1 MERIG
6 LGIEIQA
13 DSSKAVKDFNELNR
27 AMNEAKKN
35 SQEFSLKK
43 SANDSFSLAQ
53 REREK
58 ERLPSFIQ
66 DFGKKDRHNPFFDIP
81 DAGRFSNIS
90 DNELLRAFQTRNQ
103 LENKISQD
111 NDAISKNKSIIRQIK
126 DEFNGE
132 KIPFYKQEEIKNRQ
146 KWNDV
151 LKNDKRQT
159 EKHLNSI
166 LDVNENDLKERL
178 NFRLAG
184 GELQNDKGAGNI
196 KGNIEE
202 IIKELQSINK
212 NTKDDGNNLP
222 SSTQMGETAP
232 ESQGSNGRTLSKT
245 LNYALKGSPYA
256 IAAKAVVDTVT
267 NVLVDNSQIRNAQ
280 RSRSLG
286 MLNGDVLSAENAAHN
301 IAYLKDKRDLD
312 IASGSIVAGSV
323 ALGAAIGSVVPG
335 LGTAIGAGAGL
346 LIGGAGALFSE
357 TVGKKLAEAKKAE
370 EDSKTQYIHGMS
382 SIYQK
387 TLPMYEQGVSAFYDR
402 KNESFDSDL
411 YLFRTGRQT
420 LSDVFQQYARDT
432 GLSTA
437 DFGSLAIEL
446 AKQGIGEN
454 HPEIASAY
462 TRRAAQWANYTG
474 GDAGDYQSFLAL
486 EARFNKESANSLDI
500 AYGASQASGLGRA
513 QFGEFLQGLESVV
526 SSGISKGFVRSTED
540 VSKTMAMLSMASNGS
555 ELWKGVQGA
564 ERLNQISSGIA
575 NATSLSST
583 TQILAYQAFRQ
594 NGLKVNADDKSY
606 IEGQDVLN
614 TFAAMERGLDSKN
627 FYRIGDT
634 FKNAFGNDTVQ
645 NVMAWKELS
654 GLNISGAMQLYN
666 MYNKGEIK
674 DGDLTKAIDDLKK
687 DPEYASEKSIQ
698 QNMLNEL
705 QTMGEKLGMP
715 YFRQELGD
723 LKHYVE
729 IIAEDS
735 EKEMK
740 ASFFYSPEYLRDQ
753 KAIENMKR
761 EMYESGEIDLSINN
775 ETAAELAYQKFMRED
790 DAARKD
796 NKKRPY
802 DSSSSFKVALDREA
816 KILRESSGYTTEIET
831 NRLQKILDEMYE
843 SRRDDDKTNDK
854 QISDYDERY
863 KSALLQLLPFI
874 ERIANA
880 SEKTAA
886 NTNEVELN

>member
-6 LGIEIQA
+6 LGIDVQA
-13 DSSKAVKDFNELNR
+13 DSSQAVKGFNELNK
-27 AMNEAKKN
+27 AIDAVKN
-35 SQEFSLKK
+35 NSKGLNA
-43 SANDSFSLAQ
+43 ANDPFSLAQ
-53 REREK
+53 LERKK

-90 DNELLRAFQTRNQ
+90 DNELLRAFQIRNQ

-166 LDVNENDLKERL
+166 FDVNENDLKERL
-178 NFRLAG
+178 NFRIAG
-184 GELQNDKGAGNI
+184 GELQNDKNDRGDI
-196 KGNIEE
+196 KGSIEE

-212 NTKDDGNNLP
+212 NTKDNDNNLP
-222 SSTQMGETAP
+222 SSEQMGQTAP
-232 ESQGSNGRTLSKT
+232 ESTVPNGNSLAKTLS
-245 LNYALKGSPYA
+245 YALKGSPYA
-256 IAAKAVVDTVT
+256 IAAKAVIDTAT
-267 NVLVDNSQIRNAQ
+267 NVFEDNSQIRNTQ
-280 RSRSLG
+280 RSHKLG
-286 MLNGDVLSAENAAHN
+286 MLNGDILSAESAAHN
-301 IAYLKDKRDLD
+301 IAYLKNKRTLD
-312 IASGSIVAGSV
+312 VASGSAIASGVV
-323 ALGAAIGSVVPG
+323 LGAGIGSVVPG

-346 LIGGAGALFSE
+346 VIGGAAAAYAGIA
-357 TVGKKLAEAKKAE
+357 KKIEATRKAE
-370 EDSKTQYIHGMS
+370 EDSKSQFMHGMS
-382 SIYQK
+382 SVYQT
-387 TLPMYEQGVSAFYDR
+387 TLPMYEQGVSVFYDR
-402 KNESFDSDL
+402 KNKNFDSDL
-411 YLFRTGRQT
+411 SLFRTGRLT

-454 HPEIASAY
+454 HPETASAY

-474 GDAGDYQSFLAL
+474 GNAGDYQSFLAL
-486 EARFNKESANSLDI
+486 EARFNKERANSLDI

-555 ELWKGVQGA
+555 ELWKGTQGA

-594 NGLKVNADDKSY
+594 NGLAIGANDKSY
-606 IEGQDVLN
+606 IKGQDVLN
-614 TFAAMERGLDSKN
+614 TLAAMEHGLDSKN
-627 FYRIGDT
+627 FYKIGDS
-634 FKNAFGNDTVQ
+634 FKNAFGRDIMQ

-674 DGDLTKAIDDLKK
+674 DGDLTKKINDLKK
-687 DPEYASEKSIQ
+687 DPAYSSDKTIQ

-715 YFRQELGD
+715 YFHQEIHKLD
-723 LKHYVE
+723 EYVRDIAAE
-729 IIAEDS
+729 ITKD
-735 EKEMK
+735 KK
-740 ASFFYSPEYLRDQ
+740 GSFYYDEQYSKYRSD
-753 KAIENMKR
+753 IIDTKR
-761 EMYESGEIDLSINN
+761 KMYKSGEINHFIND
-775 ETAAELAYQKFMRED
+775 ETATELAYQKFMR
-790 DAARKD
+790 A
-796 NKKRPY
+796 
-802 DSSSSFKVALDREA
+802 DSPAFQSILNYEA
-816 KILRESSGYTTEIET
+816 KKLYVQAGKSQLWQNTDNTIDAEK

-863 KSALLQLLPFI
+863 KSALLQLLPLI